1 MLRRLALTLMLVL
14 LAACSAQ
21 PPTQP
26 LATPVA
32 TAASEPAAT
41 IIPIA
46 TIEPTLPPTM
56 APTPSAEM
64 QTAVPLSETSTPQ
77 DVIEPDPTLEPVVFT
92 RTLQVQNPPIDGDDV
107 RAAQNRLLA
116 LGYTQLGE
124 ADGIFGAN
132 TALAVRAFQARN
144 QLDVDGIIGPQSWQ
158 VLFGV
163 SPIAAEGAG
172 PLIPI
177 VDGTNGYLL
186 GASRD
191 GRWVQQFD
199 AGALMAGGESYT
211 IQLPDGSVAS
221 ANGSQPGS
229 MGTPCEQTMRV
240 TLDPHPGQG
249 IAVGTGVNSRPIVAR
264 SGDTADPD
272 MIAAIQKVLQEQG
285 IAEPEVQITHV
296 LIADLDN
303 DGMDEQVIAA
313 TRMSLIDPGVT
324 SPSPDAGAGDYS
336 LLVVLS
342 QKQPAA
348 IVLGRI
354 FPEAATFVAP
364 EIFELLDLLDL
375 NGDGQLEIV
384 ASAVY
389 YEGDSVLAFDQ
400 VAGKYQDVIGNGCG
414 V

>member
-1 MLRRLALTLMLVL
+1 MLYRLALTLLLVL

-32 TAASEPAAT
+32 TIASEPAAT
-41 IIPIA
+41 TIPIV
-46 TIEPTLPPTM
+46 TIEPTLPPTT
-56 APTPSAEM
+56 APAPPAET
-64 QTAVPLSETSTPQ
+64 QTAVPLIETHTPQ
-77 DVIEPDPTLEPVVFT
+77 DVIEPDPTLEPAVFV
-92 RTLQVQNPPIDGDDV
+92 RTIQVQNPPIDGDDV
-107 RAAQNRLLA
+107 RAVQNRLLA
-116 LGYTQLGE
+116 LGYIQLGE

-144 QLDVDGIIGPQSWQ
+144 RLDVDGIIGPQSWQ
-158 VLFGV
+158 LLFGV
-163 SPIAAEGAG
+163 SPMAAEGAG

-177 VDGTNGYLL
+177 VDGTDGYLL

-191 GRWVQQFD
+191 RRWVPQLD
-199 AGALMAGGESYT
+199 AGALLAGGESYT
-211 IQLPDGSVAS
+211 VQLPDGSIAS
-221 ANGSQPGS
+221 AQGTQPGS
-229 MGTPCEQTMRV
+229 MGTPCEQSMRV
-240 TLDPHPGQG
+240 GLDPDPGQG
-249 IAVGTGVNSRPIVAR
+249 IAVGTGVNPRPRVAR
-264 SGDTADPD
+264 TGDTADPD
-272 MIAAIQKVLQEQG
+272 VIAAIQKVLQEQG
-285 IAEPEVQITHV
+285 IAEPVVQITYV

-303 DGMDEQVIAA
+303 DGTDEQVVAA
-313 TRMSLIDPGVT
+313 TRMSLIDPGVD

-389 YEGDSVLAFDQ
+389 YEGGSVLAFDQ
-400 VAGKYQDVIGNGCG
+400 IAGKYQDVIGNGCG